1 MHLIA
6 ERGWCRGSF
15 HAFVE
20 VVGPSLGD
28 GKYRI
33 QIPSLSTSLTR
44 STSQSCQ
51 RKVGV
56 NHKKGEKGNLGGPS
70 LLCVTKRRRH
80 PQKKILESSPEDI
93 ARLSAWGG
101 GLRGWEN
108 KTPPSYV
115 KDSQKILKMKVAK
128 HV

>member
-1 MHLIA
+1 MQ
-6 ERGWCRGSF
+6 GWF

-20 VVGPSLGD
+20 VPTIAGVD

-93 ARLSAWGG
+93 ARLSALGTVGELGG
-101 GLRGWEN
+101 
-108 KTPPSYV
+108 
-115 KDSQKILKMKVAK
+115 
-128 HV
+128 